1 MPDYIRARSQ
11 EHKRERM
18 QEIINATDRLFQE
31 HSYHEISLTTIAKEL
46 GWSRPNLYKYVHT
59 KEEIFLEIYL
69 VKQAALLNELVTIP
83 VDLPQETFIQSFSHT
98 FSIHLDFIKYHAIL
112 FSVIETNVSVEKL
125 ADFKSRNY
133 QQRQPLYELLGYY
146 FKNSSLQ
153 EIKKIYLTILYQC
166 VGLYG
171 HTTNTDLYRKAFEL
185 ANLQYHEDR
194 FEEMLTEFLHI
205 LMTYYTND

>member
-1 MPDYIRARSQ
+1 MPNYIRARSQ
-11 EHKRERM
+11 EHKQERM
-18 QEIINATDRLFQE
+18 QEIMDATDRLFQE
-31 HSYHEISLTTIAKEL
+31 KSYHEINLTTIAKKLE
-46 GWSRPNLYKYVHT
+46 WPRPNLYKYVNT

-69 VKQAALLNELVTIP
+69 VKQEALLNDLTSIP
-83 VDLPQETFIQSFSHT
+83 TNLSQEDFIQRFAHAFST
-98 FSIHLDFIKYHAIL
+98 HLDFVKYHAIL
-112 FSVIETNVSVEKL
+112 FTVIETNVTVEKL

-171 HTTNTDLYRKAFEL
+171 HTTNVDMYKKAFEL
-185 ANLQYHEDR
+185 ANLQFHDDD
-194 FEEMLTEFLHI
+194 FEEMLIDFLNI
-205 LMTYYTND
+205 LMDYYINH